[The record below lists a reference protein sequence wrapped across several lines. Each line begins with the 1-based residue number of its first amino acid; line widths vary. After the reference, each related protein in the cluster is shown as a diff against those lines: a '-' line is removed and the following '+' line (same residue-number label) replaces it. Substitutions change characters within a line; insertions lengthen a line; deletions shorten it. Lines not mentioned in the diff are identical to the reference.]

1 MLLAAFNVDGFREAF
16 EVKVSDRKTVRSV
29 PIREVRDLQGGEE
42 VHVTGVVTSANGLF
56 HSSTFEYGF
65 AIQDKTAGIYIK
77 LGVPLPMP
85 VVPGCQ
91 VNVSGVLGTL
101 AKMIVVESDG
111 ANLSASCDARKE
123 LVSAVSMKTGEI
135 EQSNEGLLV
144 KVRGRVT
151 RETINDK

>member
-111 ANLSASCDARKE
+111 ANLSAS
-123 LVSAVSMKTGEI
+123 SMKTGEI

-151 RETINDK
+151 RETIKDK